1 MLLNTFQGKGSQ
13 QRAIWSQMSAV
24 PRVRLYSQTRGAAFL
39 LGYSR
44 VEGQHYISPPDVA
57 NV

>member
-1 MLLNTFQGKGSQ
+1 MLLNTFQGNGSQ
-13 QRAIWSQMSAV
+13 QTIWSQMSAV
-24 PRVRLYSQTRGAAFL
+24 PRVRLYFQTRGTAFL

-44 VEGQHYISPPDVA
+44 VEGQHYISPPDAA